1 MGSAGGAGAAGARAR
16 AGAGAGAGAGAL
28 ARGCVCQGTSLATVR
43 LPYAFGT
50 KTYLPPCQGIR
61 AGLGLGFLVVVA
73 VALVL
78 GRR

>member
-1 MGSAGGAGAAGARAR
+1 M
-16 AGAGAGAGAGAL
+16 
-28 ARGCVCQGTSLATVR
+28 ARGCVCQRAGLATAM

-61 AGLGLGFLVVVA
+61 AGLGLGFLVVVG
-73 VALVL
+73 VALDL

>member
-1 MGSAGGAGAAGARAR
+1 M
-16 AGAGAGAGAGAL
+16 

-43 LPYAFGT
+43 LPYAIGT

>member
-1 MGSAGGAGAAGARAR
+1 MAS
-16 AGAGAGAGAGAL
+16 
-28 ARGCVCQGTSLATVR
+28 VR
-43 LPYAFGT
+43 LLYAFGT
-50 KTYLPPCQGIR
+50 KMNLPPCQGIR